1 MRRLQ
6 KLKECAEWLAFCL
19 SIGWRR
25 DQLDAL
31 EALWWQYH
39 ETDPAAEAKTS
50 GGNAARE
57 RECYTP

>member
-1 MRRLQ
+1 MTV
-6 KLKECAEWLAFCL
+6 KLKAIKECAEWLSFCL

-39 ETDPAAEAKTS
+39 TLPESPDGS
-50 GGNAARE
+50 GGGSR
-57 RECYTP
+57 